1 MRSGSGWK
9 MALPLVNKLQSLI
22 NEEPISMHVP
32 GHKNNTIG
40 NLQRLN
46 INMDMTE
53 ITGLDD
59 LHHPEGILNESM
71 SIIKK
76 HEDYEAFYLVN
87 GTTAGILSVIQAFAH
102 LPGEY
107 IVPRNAHKSV
117 FHGLE
122 LARGNALLMAM
133 EMSSETEQYLGPK
146 YSNVAQFN
154 EDHKLAVYTYP
165 NYYGE
170 CFDIKNQIA
179 QLQQLNIPIMVDEAH
194 GAHFGLQG
202 FPQSALDMGADFVV
216 QSYHKTLP
224 ALTMSS
230 VLFIHKDAPLK
241 QQVINYLSYFQSS
254 SPSYLLMSSLELAHQ
269 FYENYQTD
277 SFFEKRRE
285 LIDCLK
291 QQGLNVIEVD
301 DPLKLCLSHNAYDGY
316 ELQNI
321 FEALAIYT
329 ELADEKQI
337 LFVLPLWH
345 KRDTYPYNDLL
356 ARIKRIKLT
365 QQSIKLTEKEITT
378 TDVGYYRYSVNS
390 EARKIKIEDAQGEIL
405 ATHIV
410 PYPPG
415 IPIMLKGEK
424 ISANM
429 VKLLQ
434 YWSSQKLR
442 VEGIKNN
449 YIEIKDE

>member
-1 MRSGSGWK
+1 M
-9 MALPLVNKLQSLI
+9 MALPLTNKLKFLM
-22 NEEPISMHVP
+22 EENPISMHVP

-40 NLQRLN
+40 SLDKLD

-59 LHHPEGILNESM
+59 LHHPEEVLHESM
-71 SIIKK
+71 ANISK
-76 HEDYEAFYLVN
+76 HKDYDAFYLVN

-102 LPGEY
+102 ASGDY
-107 IVPRNAHKSV
+107 IIPRNAHKSV

-122 LARGNALLMAM
+122 IARGNALLLGMDI
-133 EMSSETEQYLGPK
+133 SQDTFQYLGPSS
-146 YSNVAQFN
+146 SNIDYFKN
-154 EDHKLAVYTYP
+154 DYKLAVYTYP

-170 CFDIKNQIA
+170 CFDIKSQIEH
-179 QLQQLNIPIMVDEAH
+179 LHKLKIPVLVDEAH
-194 GAHFGLQG
+194 GAHFDLEG
-202 FPQSALDMGADFVV
+202 FPQSTLNLEADFVV

-224 ALTMSS
+224 SLTMSS
-230 VLFIHKDAPLK
+230 VLFIHKDAPLR

-254 SPSYLLMSSLELAHQ
+254 SPSYLLMSSLELAHD
-269 FYENYQTD
+269 FYRNYKSD
-277 SFFEKRRE
+277 IFFENRQT
-285 LIDCLK
+285 LINELK
-291 QQGLNVIEVD
+291 QQGLTVIEVD
-301 DPLKLCLSHNAYDGY
+301 DPLKLCVTHHAYNGY
-316 ELQNI
+316 ELQELFESQSI
-321 FEALAIYT
+321 FI
-329 ELADEKQI
+329 ELADENQV

-345 KRDTYPYNDLL
+345 QHDTYPFNKLL
-356 ARIKRIKLT
+356 KKIKRLKLT
-365 QQSIKLTEKEITT
+365 KQRSISQEEQMKTTAIGHYKYSANSRTRTVNVKEA
-378 TDVGYYRYSVNS
+378 
-390 EARKIKIEDAQGEIL
+390 EGEIL

-424 ISANM
+424 ITANM

-434 YWSSQKLR
+434 YWSNQKLR